1 MDILSSLRDLYIEH
15 LFFFI
20 YLRFFL
26 KGLDGSY
33 LHFLCLFSLVF
44 ESVEMLNA
52 FIKFFLEN
60 KMVTFLLLILVL
72 SWGIIVSPFKWDLGF
87 LPYDPVP
94 VDAIPDLGEN
104 LQIVF
109 TEWIGKSPRDM

>member
-60 KMVTFLLLILVL
+60 KIVTFILLILVL
-72 SWGIIVSPFKWDLGF
+72 AWGIIVSPFKWDLGF
-87 LPYDPVP
+87 LPIDPVL
-94 VDAIPDLGEN
+94 VDDIPYLGDN
-104 LQIVF
+104 QQIVF
-109 TEWIGKSPRDM
+109 SACMGK